1 MSSTI
6 DIHAELDALRA
17 QFIAVNQCIFND
29 LSDPTVAAVSAEFL
43 DIANWIDEVR
53 YDLML
58 MGLAATI
65 RATRCRARRSDRT
78 CQ

>member
-1 MSSTI
+1 MPATI
-6 DIHAELDALRA
+6 DIHTELDALQA
-17 QFIAVNQCIFND
+17 QFAAVNQRIFTD

-58 MGLAATI
+58 MGLA
-65 RATRCRARRSDRT
+65 TRRPGYLL
-78 CQ
+78 

>member
-6 DIHAELDALRA
+6 DIHAELDALQA
-17 QFIAVNQCIFND
+17 QFVAVDQRIFND
-29 LSDPTVAAVSAEFL
+29 LSDPTVAAASAEFL

-58 MGLAATI
+58 MGLAEH
-65 RATRCRARRSDRT
+65 RPDYSV
-78 CQ
+78 